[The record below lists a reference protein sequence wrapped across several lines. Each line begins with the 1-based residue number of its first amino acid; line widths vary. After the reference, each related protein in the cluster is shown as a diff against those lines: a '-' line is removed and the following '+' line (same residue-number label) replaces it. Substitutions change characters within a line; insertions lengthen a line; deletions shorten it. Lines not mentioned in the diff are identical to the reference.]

1 MPCSCISRVAA
12 DARDPMIAASQ
23 GWPGLNSSLCRR
35 TADADAQP
43 GEAPLSTEIVKKSG
57 VKSTDDKMVAARS
70 SVEQVKAVAAKISA
84 ARRLARKLAEEKAAV
99 SALTDGNSMEAELYV
114 FIACTAM
121 RLRVQRKR
129 AVQLTRKHMQNQEE
143 DSAQLSRSRS
153 SSRTSRRLGTLLEAQ
168 GVKPQP

>member
-1 MPCSCISRVAA
+1 MPCSCIPRVAA
-12 DARDPMIAASQ
+12 DARDPVIAASQ

-114 FIACTAM
+114 LIACTAM